1 MKLMFIVK
9 LGVLSV
15 VTVCLSCCSGRKG
28 VGSGEFACRPVQVV
42 GGYGY
47 VVLHQ
52 EDTLIYQ
59 PYIPA
64 IGKRVPFASEEDALK
79 VSGLVC
85 RKLMEGQPPTV
96 SWEEIVEKLPFI
108 HHLSGR

>member
-9 LGVLSV
+9 LGILSV
-15 VTVCLSCCSGRKG
+15 VAVCLSCCSGRKS
-28 VGSGEFACRPVQVV
+28 VGSGEFTCRSVQVV

-64 IGKRVPFASEEDALK
+64 IGRRIPFALEEDALK
-79 VSGLVC
+79 VGGLVC
-85 RKLMEGQPPTV
+85 RKLNEKKSPGI
-96 SWEEIVEKLPFI
+96 SKEEIAMLGFVEEILK
-108 HHLSGR
+108 R